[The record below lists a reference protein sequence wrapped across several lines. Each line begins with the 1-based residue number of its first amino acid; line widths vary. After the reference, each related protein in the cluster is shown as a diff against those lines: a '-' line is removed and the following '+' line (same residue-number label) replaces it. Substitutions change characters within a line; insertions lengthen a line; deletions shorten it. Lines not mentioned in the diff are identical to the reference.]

1 MVQDPVTQ
9 PTRHKH
15 RSKPKESRIARLW
28 REMPELFWLAL
39 AIAGFVLF
47 TAYSQIRYAM
57 DRAASQAANAVGPR
71 AHSLTDKIAAFF
83 NDLSPAEIIGF
94 ILLLIALIAI
104 AYRLRWR
111 VTHSKSLTQLSC
123 PRCGG
128 DIHRVHRHT
137 ADRIINLFVPVRRYR
152 CWNEACTWSGLRVTA
167 SSTGRSSRKRR

>member
-1 MVQDPVTQ
+1 MIQDPVTQ

-39 AIAGFVLF
+39 AAVGLALL
-47 TAYSQIRYAM
+47 TAYSQIRAAII
-57 DRAASQAANAVGPR
+57 RAADQASHAVTPR
-71 AHSLTDKIAAFF
+71 AHSLTDKIVAFF
-83 NDLSPAEIIGF
+83 SDLSPAEIIGF

-111 VTHSKSLTQLSC
+111 VTHSKSLTQMVC

-128 DIHRVHRHT
+128 EIHRVHRHI
-137 ADRIINLFVPVRRYR
+137 ADRIVNWFVPVRRYR
-152 CWNEACTWSGLRVTA
+152 CWNETCAWSGIRVTA
-167 SSTGRSSRKRR
+167 SSARKSPRKRR